1 MTDRPSRHGRARITG
16 VPASSAVLDHDERHR
31 WAQHFG
37 VADAQIDHD
46 FVISHLLV
54 AVSEHADKVVFY
66 GGTALSRTILPDL
79 RLSEDVDLLSVG
91 ARRDVAGAL
100 DQAVR
105 DYLEPR
111 FGEVTADPWLAGA
124 VRDTQACV
132 FHVGDV
138 DVKIQL
144 IDGRSYTDWPIQES
158 QIEQRYTAVPEVV
171 LRTYTPRAFVGAK
184 TSAWAETTRN
194 APRDLYDLWALARD
208 GRIDAEAAR
217 LFKKYGPT
225 GGYPEPG
232 LLPSNPPTEE
242 QWLAAL
248 EHQCIPQVSAAEAFT
263 FVTTAWSDAVGTARA
278 PTWTNRIS

>member
-1 MTDRPSRHGRARITG
+1 MTDQPSRRRHARVAGTS
-16 VPASSAVLDHDERHR
+16 ASSAVLDHGERHR

-37 VADAQIDHD
+37 VAGAQIDHD

-79 RLSEDVDLLSVG
+79 RLSEDIDLLSVG

-105 DYLEPR
+105 DYMEPR
-111 FGEVTADPWLAGA
+111 FGEVTADPWLAG
-124 VRDTQACV
+124 VTRDTQACV
-132 FHVGDV
+132 FHVGNV

-144 IDGRSYTDWPIQES
+144 IDGRSYTGWPTQES
-158 QIEQRYTAVPEVV
+158 QVEQRYTAVPEVV

-194 APRDLYDLWALARD
+194 APRDLYDLWALVVD
-208 GRIDAEAAR
+208 GRIDVEAAR
-217 LFKKYGPT
+217 LFKKHGPT
-225 GGYPEPG
+225 GGYPEPW
-232 LLPSNPPTEE
+232 LFPSSPPTED

-263 FVTTAWSDAVGTARA
+263 LVTTAWADAVAAVRA
-278 PTWTNRIS
+278 AT